1 MWDFSIQTDH
11 VIEARRLDSVVVDKK
26 ERSSKVIYFAVYGD
40 SRIEEKEEIKFYCVL
55 AQ

>member
-11 VIEARRLDSVVVDKK
+11 GIEARRLDSVVVDKK